1 MAWLHLFAHNAL
13 QTAAVSATPFTQFL
27 LASRIS
33 DSRPWLQAFQKAA
46 PVGLTINVATD
57 FASGTLWIHAG
68 RIGAGLAHQ
77 WSHVGRLSPI
87 FDVEV
92 IEAPSLVLTASLT
105 NESLRVYGIP
115 TSPYFTTFGLRFVL
129 HFYV

>member
-46 PVGLTINVATD
+46 PVVLTINISAD
-57 FASGTLWIHAG
+57 FASATLRIHAG

-77 WSHVGRLSPI
+77 WSHVGPLSPI
-87 FDVEV
+87 FDVDI
-92 IEAPSLVLTASLT
+92 IEAPSLILTAGLT
-105 NESLRVYGIP
+105 NERLRVYGIP
-115 TSPYFTTFGLRFVL
+115 IVPYLTTFWPHPSGE
-129 HFYV
+129 

>member
-13 QTAAVSATPFTQFL
+13 QAAAVSATPFTQFL

-46 PVGLTINVATD
+46 PVVLTINISAD

-77 WSHVGRLSPI
+77 WSFVGVPCPI
-87 FDVEV
+87 FDKEV
-92 IEAPSLVLTASLT
+92 IEALGIVFTASLT
-105 NESLRVYGIP
+105 L
-115 TSPYFTTFGLRFVL
+115 
-129 HFYV
+129 